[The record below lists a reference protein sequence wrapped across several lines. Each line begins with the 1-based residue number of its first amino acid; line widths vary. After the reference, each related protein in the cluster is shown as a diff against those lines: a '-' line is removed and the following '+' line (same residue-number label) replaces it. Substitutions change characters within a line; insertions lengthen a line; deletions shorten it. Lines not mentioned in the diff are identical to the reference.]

1 MKKTIAATVL
11 VLATASACSGTPL
24 GSGPS
29 STGTPT
35 PTFTPQEQAA
45 ITSLTTAFS
54 SGKLQL
60 AADQASAG
68 CVATGLV
75 SKLGVEK
82 LQTYKVIKSTM
93 DATKKGLGAVAM
105 SEADATTA
113 ADVVLGCIDPLTAV
127 QKLAAD
133 VGLKKKQARCLSQ
146 KLTPDALHLMFV
158 AYLDQQPSLDPS
170 VIKPLKKCT

>member
-24 GSGPS
+24 VSGQS

-35 PTFTPQEQAA
+35 PTFTAQEQAA
-45 ITSLTTAFS
+45 VTSLTTAFS

-60 AADQASAG
+60 AADEASAS

-75 SKLGVEK
+75 SQLGLEK
-82 LQTYKVIKSTM
+82 LQTYKIISTTM
-93 DATKKGLGAVAM
+93 DATHKGLGAVAM

-127 QKLAAD
+127 KKLAAD
-133 VGLKKKQARCLSQ
+133 AGLKKKQASCLAE
-146 KLTPDALHLMFV
+146 KLTPDALKLMFV
-158 AYLDQQPSLDPS
+158 AYLDQQPTLDPS
-170 VIKPLKKCT
+170 VIKPLNKCT